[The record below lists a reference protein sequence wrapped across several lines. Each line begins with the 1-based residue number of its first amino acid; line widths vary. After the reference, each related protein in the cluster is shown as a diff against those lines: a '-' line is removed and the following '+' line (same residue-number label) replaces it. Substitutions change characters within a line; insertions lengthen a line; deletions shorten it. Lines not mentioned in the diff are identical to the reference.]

1 MRESERDPLRIE
13 HMKEAISRVNE
24 YMEGKTCE
32 DLKEN
37 SMLFYAVVK
46 NIEIIGEAAYKLT
59 KEFTESHPE
68 IPWKQI
74 IKMRHILVHGY
85 YQIGTE
91 QLHNVYTEDLPY
103 LLECL
108 KNL

>member
-24 YMEGKTCE
+24 YMEGKTYD

-59 KEFTESHPE
+59 KEFT
-68 IPWKQI
+68 
-74 IKMRHILVHGY
+74 
-85 YQIGTE
+85 
-91 QLHNVYTEDLPY
+91 
-103 LLECL
+103 
-108 KNL
+108 